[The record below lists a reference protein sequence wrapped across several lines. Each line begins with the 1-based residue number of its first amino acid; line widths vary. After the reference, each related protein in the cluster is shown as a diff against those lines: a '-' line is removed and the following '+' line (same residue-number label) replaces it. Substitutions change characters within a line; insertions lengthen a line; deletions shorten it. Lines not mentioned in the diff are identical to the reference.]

1 MMIGLLVTGVG
12 GQGIILASDIIGE
25 AAMSAGFDVK
35 KTDTLGMAQRGGSV
49 LSHIRLGEKVWS
61 PLIAEGKV
69 DILLAFEKLEAARWV
84 NYLHSLS
91 TVIINAYAQP
101 PLAVN
106 LGYEKYPDDGEIRSL
121 LNQRTGRVFLVEGN
135 EQARKAG
142 DVRALNTFMLGCA
155 SSFLPFEQHVWE
167 ETINQRVPERVRA
180 VNERAFQAGREVMAH
195 AGRQ

>member
-1 MMIGLLVTGVG
+1 MMVGLLVTGVG
-12 GQGIILASDIIGE
+12 GQGIILASDIISE
-25 AAMSAGFDVK
+25 VAMSAGFDVK

-49 LSHIRLGEKVWS
+49 LSHIRVGEKVWS

-84 NYLHSLS
+84 NYLHASS

-106 LGYEKYPDDGEIRSL
+106 LGYERYPDDDEIRSL
-121 LNQRTGRVFLVEGN
+121 LNQRTARVFFVAGN
-135 EQARKAG
+135 AQARKAG

-155 SSFLPFEQHVWE
+155 SSFMPFGLNTWE
-167 ETINQRVPERVRA
+167 ETIDQRVPPRVRE
-180 VNERAFQAGREVMAH
+180 VNMRAFQAGRKEMAG
-195 AGRQ
+195 ADSA